1 MSKKKYWKDVRQS
14 FSASW
19 GRTLSIVF
27 LLALGATTLIGLK
40 VVSPNMEA
48 TGQKYI
54 EQTKMAD
61 LMVMSDY
68 GLTKTDVQEL
78 KKVKGA
84 QVEAVKL
91 QDVTIKKTN
100 QAVRIFSKSQHISQD
115 QVVVGKLP
123 QKANQIALAE
133 KLRGKYH
140 LGDKIRFDRGKN
152 DSLKRT
158 QFTVV
163 GFIKSAEIWSE
174 ENLGSSSVG
183 TGELQAYAVT
193 TAGAFETNLYGLAR
207 VRFANLNNPYYTD
220 TYKANLK
227 KDQTKLKTI
236 LKNNGTERLHELQAS
251 ARQKLATN
259 QAQIRALE
267 TQISQAQ
274 ALGVDVSQSQ
284 AEVAKAQAKLA
295 VSQRQIEA
303 MPKPTYTVYNRET
316 LPGGNGYSTYATAT
330 SSISAVGDIFP
341 LVLYLV
347 AALVTLTT
355 MTRFVDEER
364 GNAGLFRALG
374 YTKHQ
379 VVMKFVLYGLVT
391 SFIGTTIGIVVG
403 NYGLSPIIGDIVTA
417 GTVIGAS
424 KLYFHLNYIIIA
436 FVAALLSA
444 VLPAYLVARRDLSE
458 QPAHLLQ
465 AKPPVAGS
473 KIFLE
478 RMSFVWKRFSFTQ
491 KVTARNIFRYKQRM
505 LMTIFGVAGSVAL
518 LFAGLG
524 IQASIS
530 GVSTSQFQEIL
541 KYNLIVVENPQATK
555 TQKAK
560 VATYLDRKATDRR
573 AVQLETL
580 EEKISGVSDKQDINL
595 IISQPQNFAKYVN
608 LRHRNNGQALK
619 LNNQGVI
626 LSEKLANLY
635 GVKTGQ
641 KINLKLA
648 GKKRQVKVAGI
659 TEMYAAHFIYM
670 SADYYRILTGKDY
683 QTNASLVKLKDNR
696 LGPAGDTAAH
706 LLKMSAVGAVSQNNS
721 AVQQL
726 NKVAGS
732 LQTVMIILIILSV
745 LLAVVILYNLTNI
758 NVSERIRELS
768 TIKVL
773 GFHSKEV
780 TLYIYRETITLS
792 FVGIIVGLVGGFYLH
807 KLILGVIGSDQI
819 MFNPSVG
826 LYVYLVPTVAIIVIL
841 FLLGLLVNR
850 ILKRVDMLE
859 ALKSVD

>member
-1 MSKKKYWKDVRQS
+1 M
-14 FSASW
+14 
-19 GRTLSIVF
+19 
-27 LLALGATTLIGLK
+27 
-40 VVSPNMEA
+40 
-48 TGQKYI
+48 
-54 EQTKMAD
+54 
-61 LMVMSDY
+61 
-68 GLTKTDVQEL
+68 
-78 KKVKGA
+78 
-84 QVEAVKL
+84 
-91 QDVTIKKTN
+91 
-100 QAVRIFSKSQHISQD
+100 
-115 QVVVGKLP
+115 
-123 QKANQIALAE
+123 
-133 KLRGKYH
+133 
-140 LGDKIRFDRGKN
+140 
-152 DSLKRT
+152 
-158 QFTVV
+158 
-163 GFIKSAEIWSE
+163 
-174 ENLGSSSVG
+174 
-183 TGELQAYAVT
+183 
-193 TAGAFETNLYGLAR
+193 
-207 VRFANLNNPYYTD
+207 
-220 TYKANLK
+220 
-227 KDQTKLKTI
+227 
-236 LKNNGTERLHELQAS
+236 HELQAS

-274 ALGVDVSQSQ
+274 ALGVDVSQRQ
-284 AEVAKAQAKLA
+284 AEVTKAQAKLA

-303 MPKPTYTVYNRET
+303 MAKPTYTVYNRET

-364 GNAGLFRALG
+364 GNVGLFRALG

-391 SFIGTTIGIVVG
+391 SFLGTTIGIMVG
-403 NYGLSPIIGDIVTA
+403 NYGLSPIIGKIVTA
-417 GTVIGAS
+417 GTVVGAS

-436 FVAALLSA
+436 FMAALFSA

-478 RMSFVWKRFSFTQ
+478 RMSFIWKRFSFTQ

-555 TQKAK
+555 AQKAK
-560 VATYLDRKATDRR
+560 VATYLNQKATGRR

-595 IISQPQNFAKYVN
+595 IISQPQGFAKYVN
-608 LRHRNNGQALK
+608 LRQRSNGQALK
-619 LNNQGVI
+619 LNNRGII

-635 GVKTGQ
+635 GVKPGQ
-641 KINLKLA
+641 TINLKLA
-648 GKKRQVKVAGI
+648 GKQRQIKVAGI

-706 LLKMSAVGAVSQNNS
+706 LLKMSAVGVVSQNNS

-780 TLYIYRETITLS
+780 TMYIYRETITLS

-807 KLILGVIGSDQI
+807 KLILGIIGSDQI

-841 FLLGLLVNR
+841 FLLGLLVNH